1 MKYLYVHHLG
11 GFSICDEPLDDDCLY
26 CEQCGDSDWLYG
38 SFETF
43 QEFWKLF
50 KDECD
55 IDGSGGYSLNYVYPI
70 IVKAFNLPDN
80 VKYNDDYERACGFC
94 SNGDKEILAKINEL
108 TKENVDELYKQC

>member
-1 MKYLYVHHLG
+1 MKYLYENHMG
-11 GFSICDEPLDDDCLY
+11 GIYTSDEKLDYDYLY

-43 QEFWKLF
+43 KEFWKLF

-55 IDGSGGYSLNYVYPI
+55 INGSGGYSLNYVYPI
-70 IVKAFNLPDN
+70 IVKSFNLSDD

-94 SNGDKEILAKINEL
+94 SNSEKEILARINEL
-108 TKENVDELYKQC
+108 IKEN